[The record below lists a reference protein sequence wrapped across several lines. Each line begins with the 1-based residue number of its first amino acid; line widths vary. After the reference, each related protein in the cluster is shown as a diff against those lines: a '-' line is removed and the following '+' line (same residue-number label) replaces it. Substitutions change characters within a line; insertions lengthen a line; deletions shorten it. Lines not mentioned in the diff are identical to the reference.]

1 MGGHK
6 VDFYAEG
13 EQWVPVGGGI
23 VNEWVSVTCICSYVH
38 LSFDGS

>member
-13 EQWVPVGGGI
+13 EQWAPVGGGV
-23 VNEWVSVTCICSYVH
+23 VNEWVSEYLVH
-38 LSFDGS
+38 TFVDAIMAT

>member
-13 EQWVPVGGGI
+13 EQWAPVGGGI
-23 VNEWVSVTCICSYVH
+23 VNEWVSE
-38 LSFDGS
+38 